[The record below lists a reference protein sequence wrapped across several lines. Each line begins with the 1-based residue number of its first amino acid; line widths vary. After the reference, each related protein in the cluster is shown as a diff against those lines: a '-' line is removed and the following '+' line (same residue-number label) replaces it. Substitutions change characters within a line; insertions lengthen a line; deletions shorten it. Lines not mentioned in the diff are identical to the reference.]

1 MVDTDLGFSDE
12 VPCDR
17 SFILALTDAVNVVSG
32 KWKLAIVCVLLIGPK
47 GFNEIER
54 MLERISPRMLSRE
67 LRELELNG
75 VVERREGQGTKGRHG
90 RLYALTPSGEGLK
103 DVVVMMTRWGHRHR
117 RLQTASSSPDPAP

>member
-1 MVDTDLGFSDE
+1 MVEADLAFSDD

-47 GFNEIER
+47 GFSEIER

-75 VVERREGQGTKGRHG
+75 VIERREDPDAKGRHG
-90 RLYALTPSGEGLK
+90 RLYALTPSGEALK
-103 DVVVMMTRWGHRHR
+103 DVVVMMTRWGKSHR
-117 RLQTASSSPDPAP
+117 RHHAGSD